1 MTLRSRRILKY
12 YCDDCQLGLK
22 LLPKLVKK
30 VEELTSEVEKLKA
43 SFVAPV
49 DTNAQDFEEVLHE
62 IEERNSR
69 KCNIILYGVAEN
81 KDATRQQQEIQDLAE
96 VTKILEFLSPDI
108 NTNVKPMRLGK
119 FDRSS
124 TRPRLIKLTLNNQQ
138 QVQKCLRNASKL
150 SSSTAFARI
159 RISADRTPKQV
170 KFYKKV
176 KCELS
181 RRQANGEAN
190 LKIKHV
196 RGVPRIVTEN

>member
-81 KDATRQQQEIQDLAE
+81 KDATRQQQETQDVAE
-96 VTKILEFLSPDI
+96 VTKVPEFLSPDI

-138 QVQKCLRNASKL
+138 QVQKCLRNANKL
-150 SSSTAFARI
+150 SSSTEFARI

-170 KFYKKV
+170 EFYKKV

>member
-1 MTLRSRRILKY
+1 MECVKCKISNNEPSLRCDSCESLVHHDCSGLSASELKVMTLRSRRILKY

-81 KDATRQQQEIQDLAE
+81 KDATRQQQEIQDVAE

-124 TRPRLIKLTLNNQQ
+124 TRLGL
-138 QVQKCLRNASKL
+138 
-150 SSSTAFARI
+150 
-159 RISADRTPKQV
+159 
-170 KFYKKV
+170 
-176 KCELS
+176 
-181 RRQANGEAN
+181 
-190 LKIKHV
+190 
-196 RGVPRIVTEN
+196 

>member
-1 MTLRSRRILKY
+1 M
-12 YCDDCQLGLK
+12 
-22 LLPKLVKK
+22 
-30 VEELTSEVEKLKA
+30 
-43 SFVAPV
+43 FVARSERKLCRQFDYTRLYTCV

-81 KDATRQQQEIQDLAE
+81 KDATRQQHEIQDVAE
-96 VTKILEFLSPDI
+96 VTKVLEFLSPDI

-138 QVQKCLRNASKL
+138 QVQKCLRNANKL
-150 SSSTAFARI
+150 SSSTEFARI

-170 KFYKKV
+170 EFYKKV

>member
-1 MTLRSRRILKY
+1 
-12 YCDDCQLGLK
+12 
-22 LLPKLVKK
+22 
-30 VEELTSEVEKLKA
+30 
-43 SFVAPV
+43 
-49 DTNAQDFEEVLHE
+49 
-62 IEERNSR
+62 
-69 KCNIILYGVAEN
+69 
-81 KDATRQQQEIQDLAE
+81 
-96 VTKILEFLSPDI
+96 
-108 NTNVKPMRLGK
+108 MRLGK

-170 KFYKKV
+170 EFYKKV

-190 LKIKHV
+190 LKIKHMPKLITFENGGI
-196 RGVPRIVTEN
+196 GVNFLDSRLEQDLAVF